1 MSGRPRVLAIVG
13 PTASGKTA
21 VALQVAARYS
31 VHLVSIDSAMVYRG
45 MDIGTA
51 KPTRDELARF
61 PHALVDIRDPAEP
74 YSVAEFVRD
83 ADAAVRDGF
92 AAGRMPLL
100 VGGTMLYLRAFREG
114 IAELPAA
121 DPAIREQLQREA
133 DARGWAALHEEL
145 ARVDPTAAARIHPNN
160 PQRLGRALE
169 VYRASGRPIS
179 AWWRE
184 QAAAGVV
191 QRLGMDLD
199 VIAIMPDSRAE
210 LHARIATRFAAML
223 DAGFVDEVA
232 ALRARGDLH
241 PRLPSMRTVGYRQVW
256 DYLGGELDR
265 DAMSAGAIAAT
276 RQLARRQL
284 TWLRGWSWVIPVG
297 RDAALATASRAV
309 G

>member
-13 PTASGKTA
+13 PTASGKTG
-21 VALQVAARYS
+21 VAMQVAARHA

-45 MDIGTA
+45 MNIGTA
-51 KPTRDELARF
+51 KPTPEELARF

-83 ADAAVRDGF
+83 ADAAVRAGL

-114 IAELPAA
+114 IAQLPAA
-121 DPAIREQLQREA
+121 DSRIREELRREA
-133 DARGWAALHEEL
+133 AVRGWAALHEEL
-145 ARVDPTAAARIHPNN
+145 ARVDPEAAARIHPNN

-169 VYRASGRPIS
+169 VHRASGRPIS
-179 AWWRE
+179 AFWRE

-191 QRLGMDLD
+191 ERLGVHLD
-199 VIAIMPDSRAE
+199 VITIEPESRAE
-210 LHARIATRFAAML
+210 LHARIAARFAAML
-223 DAGFVDEVA
+223 DAGLLDEVA

-241 PRLPSMRTVGYRQVW
+241 PGLPSMRAVGYRQVW
-256 DYLGGELDR
+256 DHLDGVLDR
-265 DAMSAGAIAAT
+265 EAMCAAAIAAT

-284 TWLRGWSWVIPVG
+284 TWLRGWSWAVPMRG
-297 RDAALATASRAV
+297 EAALAAACSAV
-309 G
+309 R